1 MFNFILFWLL
11 LYLRRKKVARENFKG
26 SQKPNQFTTNDYFIY
41 TMSYIYALKAIMQE
55 DRYFTVS
62 SF

>member
-1 MFNFILFWLL
+1 MCKKKEIAKETTQ
-11 LYLRRKKVARENFKG
+11 LRKE
-26 SQKPNQFTTNDYFIY
+26 SKPNQLNIQIDNYFIY